1 MLLESKVERRTIEIG
16 CALGGRLRKVWSSIL
31 YRLGRP
37 AVSLYA
43 GLMFDMDI
51 VWEGS
56 LPPGPKI
63 IAPNHPSTTDPFLVT
78 GLMREPTSILIDDRL
93 FKVPVFGR
101 YLKHAGHVPVDKGD
115 GRTAFEAARRLLD
128 DGRSITIFPEG
139 AVSPFDGGFH
149 RPRTGAARLAL
160 LTGAPIIPVGIH
172 LDRERV
178 KVVASS
184 YSGITAVGTWY
195 LRGPYGMTVGKPM
208 ILRGDVEDREN
219 VRAASERI
227 MQRIARLSHRS
238 ARRVGGTPAFQPR
251 LETGPLGL
259 PGQV

>member
-1 MLLESKVERRTIEIG
+1 MD
-16 CALGGRLRKVWSSIL
+16 GGKPCTVWNDLL

-37 AVSLYA
+37 AVGLYEW
-43 GLMFDMDI
+43 LMFDMD
-51 VWEGS
+51 VAWEAP
-56 LPPGPKI
+56 LPAGPKI

-78 GLMREPTSILIDDRL
+78 RLMSEPTSILIDDRL

-101 YLKHAGHVPVDKGD
+101 YLEHAGHVRVVKTN
-115 GRTAFEAARRLLD
+115 GRTALDAARQLLD
-128 DGRSITIFPEG
+128 EGRNIAIFPEG
-139 AVSPFDGGFH
+139 AVSPMEGGFH
-149 RPRTGAARLAL
+149 RARTGAARLAM

-172 LDRERV
+172 LDRERIR
-178 KVVASS
+178 VVESM

-195 LRGPYGMTVGKPM
+195 LRGPYAMTIGKPM
-208 ILRGDVEDREN
+208 SIKGDVEDREY

-227 MQRIARLSHRS
+227 MRRVARLSHQS
-238 ARRVGGTPAFQPR
+238 ARRMGATPAIKPR